1 MTGIMCATLGMGS
14 NFTAVFNNAENI
26 NIVSRGGFGYTYVAT
41 YTINTNATCSKDGT
55 PFGLDFS
62 GGPTAWGTP
71 TGGVPGND
79 YEVRLNVANI
89 YLDTPALSYVSF
101 AGVNVATT
109 GYTPWYDL
117 SSNRAIEA
125 SSSGQVAQIDG
136 TLYIR
141 NKYSLV
147 EISRA
152 FAVAADPTY

>member
-14 NFTAVFNNAENI
+14 NFTAVFNNADAI

-41 YTINTNATCSKDGT
+41 YTINIDATCSKLGT

-79 YEVRLNVANI
+79 YEARLNVANVF
-89 YLDTPALSYVSF
+89 LDTPALSYVRF
-101 AGVNVATT
+101 AGVDVATT

-117 SSNRAIEA
+117 SSNRAIET
-125 SSSGQVAQIDG
+125 SSSGQTAQIDG

-147 EISRA
+147 EISRT

>member
-14 NFTAVFNNAENI
+14 NFTAVFNNAQNI
-26 NIVSRGGFGYTYVAT
+26 DLNSRGGSGYTYQAT
-41 YTINTNATCSKDGT
+41 YTINTPATCSKAGS

-79 YEVRLNVANI
+79 YEARLNVTSFSTAGGG
-89 YLDTPALSYVSF
+89 DYVRF
-101 AGVNVATT
+101 AGVDITST
-109 GYTPWYDL
+109 GYTSWYGL
-117 SSNRAIEA
+117 SSNRAIDAVGATDISYVE
-125 SSSGQVAQIDG
+125 G

-152 FAVAADPTY
+152 FSIYADPTY